1 MTSSGLM
8 RWIVAS
14 SLRFRWLVLFAA
26 IALLVAGAAQLR
38 SAQVDVFPEFAP
50 PRVEIQTL
58 ATGNSS
64 SQVEELITIP
74 LEEQLNGIE
83 GLDELRSK
91 SIADLSAIELIFKR
105 GTNEVRARQLV
116 QERMA
121 AITPS
126 LPTFAAPP
134 FMMPAVSAAS
144 RVMKIGLTSD
154 KVSPIELSTIA
165 YWKIRQRL
173 LRVPGVANVAIW
185 GERLQQ
191 QHVQVD
197 PRKLARNGVSLEEV
211 MNATGDSLDSGLLR
225 FSDGSFI
232 GKGGFVE
239 TGGVRLNVRNKVG
252 IDTPADLG
260 DIVLQGRGG
269 KRLRVSDVATLKEEH
284 QPLGG
289 DAVVNNGPGL
299 LLVVQ
304 KYPGANTLKL
314 TKGLEDA
321 MDEMRPGLPDI
332 TIDTTIFR
340 PATFIETAIHNLTT
354 TLLLG
359 CLLVVMILAAFLFEW
374 RTALIS
380 LIAIPLSLVAAIV
393 FLDLNGITINVMLL
407 AGLVVAV
414 GVVVDDAI
422 IDVENV
428 TRRLRQHREQ
438 GGEGSVAAVIL
449 KASLE
454 VRSSITYATLIILV
468 AVVPVF
474 LLTGLSG
481 SFFRPLVL
489 AYGLAVLVSML
500 VALTITPALCF
511 ILLRNAPLKRR
522 SPILGALKRGYG
534 AILTRVVRTPRPAL
548 VVAAALLLAGVLVAP
563 TLGSSLFPTFKERD
577 FLLHWINK
585 PSTSQPEQARIV
597 ARGCS
602 DLRQVPGVRNCGSHI
617 GQAFLAEETE
627 GVNFGENWISIS
639 PDADYDKTIAAVQK
653 TADSYPGIYRNVQTY
668 LRERISESL
677 TGTSNAVVVRIFGPD
692 LDVIGDK
699 AKEVAKTIGDVP
711 GVIDA
716 HSELHE
722 NVPQIQVE
730 VKLPQARRHGL
741 KPGDIRRQSGTLL
754 ATEEVGD
761 IFRGGRAYDVHV
773 SSIPSV
779 RHSVDDVRNLQLDTP
794 GGGHVR
800 LRDVAT
806 VKVSGT
812 PNTIER
818 ESASR
823 LIQVGAN
830 VSGRDLSSVVGDI
843 KARLA
848 KVPFAQGYH
857 AEVVGES
864 TELEAAQTNLG
875 LFGLAAAVIIFLL
888 LQAVFSSARLAAL
901 TFLTLPMALV
911 GGVIAAKLTG
921 GELSLGSLVGFLTVF
936 GICARNGILM
946 ISHFQH
952 LERAEGEVFGPKL
965 VLRGATERLAPILMT
980 ASATGLALVPLVIAG
995 PISGHEIEYPM
1006 AVVILGGLVT
1016 STLLNL
1022 FVMPSLYLR
1031 FGRSRRPVL
1040 SRRFA
1045 RAGAVA
1051 VLLLVAGL
1059 VLGACGGDSAPAA
1072 DNPAKAVIAADK
1084 PAKVLTDRDLDLK
1097 NFSDPTTIDNE
1108 WHPVAP
1114 GMQYVFEGRANR
1126 GSGARSHRVV
1136 FTVTDLTKKIDG
1148 VQTRVLW
1155 DRDINAGKLLEGE
1168 LTFFAQ
1174 DDDGNVWNF
1183 GEYPEQYDQNGR
1195 FDGAP
1200 DTWLSG
1206 LANAKAGIL
1215 MRADPRPGTPSYLQG
1230 NAPDIGFGDTA
1241 KVQKLGQ
1248 RSCVP
1253 LGCYDDVLVI
1263 DETNPLEPDNG
1274 HQLKYYAR
1282 GIGNVRV
1289 APRGGDE
1296 REILVLVKVRK
1307 LGARELEKVR
1317 AGALALDRRAYRT
1330 KKRLYGGTER
1340 ARLVG

>member
-1 MTSSGLM
+1 MSSSGLM

-14 SLRFRWLVLFAA
+14 SLRFRWLVLFGA
-26 IALLVAGAAQLR
+26 IALLVAGAAKIR

-74 LEEQLNGIE
+74 LEEQLNGID
-83 GLDELRSK
+83 GLEELRSK
-91 SIADLSAIELIFKR
+91 SIADLSAIELIFRR

-154 KVSPIELSTIA
+154 KISPTELSTIA

-191 QHVQVD
+191 EHIQVD
-197 PRKLARNGVSLEEV
+197 PRKLARNGVSLDEV

-225 FSDGSFI
+225 FSDGSFV

-239 TGGVRLNVRNKVG
+239 TGGVRLNVRNKIG
-252 IDTPADLG
+252 INSAADLG
-260 DIVLQGRGG
+260 KVVIERRDG
-269 KRLRVSDVATLKEEH
+269 KRLSVSDVATLKEEH

-304 KYPGANTLKL
+304 KYPGANTLQL

-321 MDEMRPGLPDI
+321 MDAMRPGLPDI

-340 PATFIETAIHNLTT
+340 PASFIETAIHNLTT

-359 CLLVVMILAAFLFEW
+359 CLLVVLILAAFLFEW

-380 LIAIPLSLVAAIV
+380 LVAIPLSLIAAIV

-438 GGEGSVAAVIL
+438 GGSGSIAAVIL

-454 VRSSITYATLIILV
+454 VRSAITYATLIILV

-474 LLTGLSG
+474 LLSGLSG

-511 ILLRNAPLKRR
+511 ILLRNAPLKRQ
-522 SPILGALKRGYG
+522 SPMLAVLKRGYG
-534 AILTRVVRTPRPAL
+534 AILSRVVRSPRPAL
-548 VVAAALLLAGVLVAP
+548 ALTATLLLAGVLVAP

-597 ARGCS
+597 ARGCN
-602 DLRQVPGVRNCGSHI
+602 DLRHVPGVRNCGSHI

-639 PDADYDKTIAAVQK
+639 PKADYDKTIAAIQK

-677 TGTSNAVVVRIFGPD
+677 TGTSNAVNVRIFGPD
-692 LDVIGDK
+692 LDIIGEK
-699 AKEVAKTIGDVP
+699 AKEVAKLISTVP
-711 GVIDA
+711 GVVDA

-722 NVPQIQVE
+722 NVPHVQIE
-730 VKLPQARRHGL
+730 VKLPQARRHRL
-741 KPGDIRRQSGTLL
+741 KPGDIRRQSATLL
-754 ATEEVGD
+754 ASEEVGD

-779 RHSVDDVRNLQLDTP
+779 RRSVDDIRRLQLDTP

-800 LRDVAT
+800 LEDVAT
-806 VKVSGT
+806 IKVTGT

-830 VSGRDLSSVVGDI
+830 VSGRDLSSVVSDI
-843 KARLA
+843 QDRVATVRF
-848 KVPFAQGYH
+848 PTGYH
-857 AEVVGES
+857 AEVGGEA
-864 TELEAAQTNLG
+864 TELADAQSNLG
-875 LFGLAAAVIIFLL
+875 IFGLAALIVIFLL
-888 LQAVFSSARLAAL
+888 LQAVFASARLALL

-911 GGVIAAKLTG
+911 GGVLAASLTG

-946 ISHFQH
+946 VSHFQH
-952 LERAEGEVFGPKL
+952 LEREEGVAFGPEL
-965 VLRGATERLAPILMT
+965 VLRGASERLAPILMT
-980 ASATGLALVPLVIAG
+980 ASATALALVPLVVAG

-1031 FGRSRRPVL
+1031 FGRARGLAFDRRL
-1040 SRRFA
+1040 A
-1045 RAGAVA
+1045 HAGAAA
-1051 VLLLVAGL
+1051 VLLLVAAL
-1059 VLGACGGDSAPAA
+1059 ALGACGGDEIAAVKPAT
-1072 DNPAKAVIAADK
+1072 PAK
-1084 PAKVLTDRDLDLK
+1084 PATDRDLGRAT
-1097 NFSDPTTIDNE
+1097 FSHPTTIDNR

-1126 GSGARSHRVV
+1126 GAGARPHRVV
-1136 FTVTDLTKKIDG
+1136 FTATDLTKKIDG
-1148 VQTRVLW
+1148 VQTRVVW

-1174 DDDGNVWNF
+1174 DDAGNVWNF
-1183 GEYPEQYDQNGR
+1183 GEYPEEYDAHGR

-1200 DTWLSG
+1200 DTWISG
-1206 LANAKAGIL
+1206 IAHANAGIL
-1215 MRADPRPGTPSYLQG
+1215 MRADPRPGTSSYLQG

-1241 KVQKLGQ
+1241 KVQRLGG
-1248 RSCVP
+1248 RTCVP
-1253 LGCYDDVLVI
+1253 RACYDDVLVI
-1263 DETNPLEPDNG
+1263 DETNPLEPGNG

-1282 GIGNVRV
+1282 GVGNVKV
-1289 APRGGDE
+1289 VPESGKE
-1296 REILVLVKVRK
+1296 HEVLVLVAVRR
-1307 LGARELEKVR
+1307 LGARERAQVR
-1317 AGALALDRRAYRT
+1317 REALVLDRRGALK
-1330 KKRLYGGTER
+1330 KKRVYGRTEP
-1340 ARLVG
+1340 ARLAG